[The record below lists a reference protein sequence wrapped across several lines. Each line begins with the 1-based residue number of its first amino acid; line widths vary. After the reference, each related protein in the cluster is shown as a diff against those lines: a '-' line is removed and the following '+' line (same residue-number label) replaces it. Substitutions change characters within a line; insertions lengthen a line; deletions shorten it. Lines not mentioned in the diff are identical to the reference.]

1 MSTHRLPAPPPAP
14 GWYKASYSQ
23 PCACDPGPADRSGPH
38 FLTPTVPWSGKSG
51 GNCAQADS
59 QLPLPADPQPPA
71 ATAAAAGRNKPNKIR
86 QKPSGQVA
94 EASAPPHPDLSSPGV
109 PGRRAISGQCASPW
123 PPTHRCRAGC
133 RGVGVRASGGV
144 CLCLG
149 GVLLGNCC
157 SRYHGGSGGIAR
169 QFAVPALIALNSSVL
184 RG

>member
-1 MSTHRLPAPPPAP
+1 MVQSLLFPALRLWPPAP
-14 GWYKASYSQ
+14 QTALAPTSHPDCALEWKGW
-23 PCACDPGPADRSGPH
+23 
-38 FLTPTVPWSGKSG
+38 G

-59 QLPLPADPQPPA
+59 QGSPFQPTPNRRRRRLQQQE
-71 ATAAAAGRNKPNKIR
+71 GNKPNKIR
-86 QKPSGQVA
+86 QKPSGRVA
-94 EASAPPHPDLSSPGV
+94 EASAPPQTSPALGRPGAQLSLGGAPLPGPQLTTAEPGAVGWVCV
-109 PGRRAISGQCASPW
+109 PL
-123 PPTHRCRAGC
+123 
-133 RGVGVRASGGV
+133 GGV